1 MTAPKRTKGPYPA
14 TKSDSVYA
22 PKIHTNDL
30 SRDRIAEDVAEF
42 QTSGGKIE
50 VLGNTPFR
58 WKPPVAKPATNG
70 CMPYPATTDG
80 PAAPKP
86 TEPKLAT

>member
-1 MTAPKRTKGPYPA
+1 MTATKRTKGRYPA
-14 TKSDSVYA
+14 AKSDSVYA
-22 PKIHTNDL
+22 PKVHTNDL

-58 WKPPVAKPATNG
+58 WKPSVTKATTNG
-70 CMPYPATTDG
+70 RMPYRATTDG
-80 PAAPKP
+80 AAAPKR
-86 TEPKLAT
+86 TESKP

>member
-1 MTAPKRTKGPYPA
+1 MTATKRTKGRYPA

-22 PKIHTNDL
+22 PKVQTNDL
-30 SRDRIAEDVAEF
+30 SHDRIAEDVAEF

-58 WKPPVAKPATNG
+58 WKPSVTKTTTNG
-70 CMPYPATTDG
+70 RMPYRATTDG
-80 PAAPKP
+80 GVAPKR
-86 TEPKLAT
+86 TEPKP